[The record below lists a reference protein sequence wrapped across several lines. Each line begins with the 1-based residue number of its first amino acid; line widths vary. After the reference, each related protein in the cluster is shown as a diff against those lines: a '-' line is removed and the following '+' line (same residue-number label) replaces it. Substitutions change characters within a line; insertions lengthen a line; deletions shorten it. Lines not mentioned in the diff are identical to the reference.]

1 MTLKLTNNVT
11 KNIIEIEVE
20 DNKNSTLFYQFDI
33 QLPEGCEDGE
43 YTYELINSEFICDNG
58 ICYGPYDKVIATGLL
73 QIGDYQRD
81 LNINREYN
89 ENNKNTIVYNG

>member
-33 QLPEGCEDGE
+33 RLPEGCEDGE
-43 YTYELINSEFICDNG
+43 YTYELIDYVIEDFVIG
-58 ICYGPYDKVIATGLL
+58 LRKVVATGLL
-73 QIGDYQRD
+73 QVGDYQKD

>member
-1 MTLKLTNNVT
+1 MMELYLTNNVT

-33 QLPEGCEDGE
+33 VLPEGCEDGE
-43 YTYELINSEFICDNG
+43 YTYELIDYVTEDFVAG
-58 ICYGPYDKVIATGLL
+58 LRKVVATGLL

>member
-33 QLPEGCEDGE
+33 RLPEGCEDGE
-43 YTYELINSEFICDNG
+43 YTYELIDYVIEDFVVG
-58 ICYGPYDKVIATGLL
+58 LRKVVATGLL
-73 QIGDYQRD
+73 QIGDYQRN

>member
-1 MTLKLTNNVT
+1 MELRLINNVT

-33 QLPEGCEDGE
+33 RLPEGCEDGE
-43 YTYELINSEFICDNG
+43 YTYELIDYVIEDFIIG
-58 ICYGPYDKVIATGLL
+58 LPKVVATGLL
-73 QIGDYQRD
+73 QIGDYQRN

>member
-33 QLPEGCEDGE
+33 RLPEGCEDGE
-43 YTYELINSEFICDNG
+43 YTYELIDYVIEDFVIG
-58 ICYGPYDKVIATGLL
+58 LRKVVATGLL

>member
-33 QLPEGCEDGE
+33 LLPEGCEDGE
-43 YTYELINSEFICDNG
+43 YTYELIDYVIEDFTV
-58 ICYGPYDKVIATGLL
+58 GPKVVATGLL
-73 QIGDYQRD
+73 QVGDYQKD

>member
-1 MTLKLTNNVT
+1 MELRLINNVT

-33 QLPEGCEDGE
+33 RLPEGCEDGE
-43 YTYELINSEFICDNG
+43 YTYELIDYVIEDFVIG
-58 ICYGPYDKVIATGLL
+58 LRKVVATGLL

>member
-1 MTLKLTNNVT
+1 MELRLINNVS
-11 KNIIEIEVE
+11 KNIIEIQVE

-33 QLPEGCEDGE
+33 RLPEGCEDGE
-43 YTYELINSEFICDNG
+43 YTYELIDYVIEDFVIG
-58 ICYGPYDKVIATGLL
+58 LRKVVARGLL